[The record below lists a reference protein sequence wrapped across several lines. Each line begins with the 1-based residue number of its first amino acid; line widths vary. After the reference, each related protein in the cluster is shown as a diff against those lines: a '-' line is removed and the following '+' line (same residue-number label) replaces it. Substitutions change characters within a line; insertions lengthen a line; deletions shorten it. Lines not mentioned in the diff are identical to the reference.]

1 MKTNDLNEEFRN
13 LDFDIAE
20 PEAGHRERFLKK
32 LEQSQQKA
40 PQRSSKIRT
49 LWAPILGVAAS
60 LAIIFML
67 FGSIFNSSAKA
78 GDLASVS
85 PEMKQTQE
93 FYSSLIETEL
103 NELKEEKSPE
113 TKAIIQDAMTQMK
126 KLETEYANL
135 KKDLLE
141 SGQDKRVIYAM
152 ITNFQQRIDLLKE
165 VMTQIEDLKTLK
177 KQSNENNII

>member
-1 MKTNDLNEEFRN
+1 MKTNDLNDEFRG

-20 PEAGHRERFLKK
+20 PEAGHRERFLQK

-40 PQRSSKIRT
+40 PQRSTKVRT
-49 LWAPILGVAAS
+49 LWAPFIGVAAS
-60 LAIIFML
+60 LAVAFML
-67 FGSIFNSSAKA
+67 FGGIFNSPAKA

-103 NELKEEKSPE
+103 NQLKEEKSPE
-113 TKAIIQDAMTQMK
+113 TKAIIQDAMTQME
-126 KLETEYANL
+126 KLETEYAKL

-152 ITNFQQRIDLLKE
+152 ITNFQQRIDLLKK
-165 VMTQIEDLKTLK
+165 VMNQIEEIKTLK